1 MNEWDKKREI
11 MHRYDVTAHIYD
23 MRYAEEQKAK
33 FQAAFKN
40 LKMERL
46 GLVLDVGCGT
56 GLLFD
61 YVAHKA
67 ETVIGVDLSKKTM
80 LKAKK
85 HAKRFLNVHLVL
97 ADADKLPFPENFFN
111 HVFAFTLLQNMPNPC
126 ATLKEIVRVA
136 KANAVVV
143 VTGLKNVF
151 SRETFEEL
159 LRHADL
165 RIAVLESEDLKCHV
179 AVCTKT
185 VD

>member
-1 MNEWDKKREI
+1 
-11 MHRYDVTAHIYD
+11 

-40 LKMERL
+40 LKMEKL

-61 YVAHKA
+61 YVADKA
-67 ETVIGVDLSKKTM
+67 ETVIGVDLSRKTL
-80 LKAKK
+80 LKAKE
-85 HAKRFLNVHLVL
+85 HAKKFQYMHLVL

-111 HVFAFTLLQNMPNPC
+111 HVFAFTLLQNMPNPF

-136 KANAVVV
+136 KANSVVV

-151 SRETFEEL
+151 SRESFEEL
-159 LRHADL
+159 LGDAGL

-179 AVCTKT
+179 AVCTKII
-185 VD
+185 D